1 MVPCST
7 STCRSG
13 ERSCDEI
20 PILFVDD
27 DPAFRTGLAGLLRDD
42 RHEVLAFAHPGL
54 LPPWKDL
61 AHVRILVTDYQMP
74 HQDGFQLAGAFHA
87 SHPDRAVIM
96 VTALNFELIVAEASR
111 RPFLHLRFK
120 TIDYDE
126 LHALIHQLAA

>member
-1 MVPCST
+1 MAPCFT

-13 ERSCDEI
+13 NRSCSEI
-20 PILFVDD
+20 AILFVDD
-27 DPAFRTGLAGLLRDD
+27 DPAYRAGLAGLLRDD
-42 RHEVLAFAHPGL
+42 RHEVLEFAHPGL

-61 AHVRILVTDYQMP
+61 AHVRVLVTDYEMP

-87 SHPDRAVIM
+87 SHPDHPVVM
-96 VTALNFELIVAEASR
+96 VTALYIELVEAEAAR